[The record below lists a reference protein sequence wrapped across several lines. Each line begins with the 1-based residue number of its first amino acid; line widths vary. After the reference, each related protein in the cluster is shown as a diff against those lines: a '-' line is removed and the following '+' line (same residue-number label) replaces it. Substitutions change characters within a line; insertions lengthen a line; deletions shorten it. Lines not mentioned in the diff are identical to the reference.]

1 MLWAFASIA
10 VCTVISAMGISH
22 DFHFSRTDVRWNPE
36 SHTLQTTLRVFTDDL
51 ELAMKNHGELEEGF
65 VLWLGEE
72 REWAESDAT
81 LLDWSRAHLQV
92 WVDSVPV
99 TWQWV
104 GKEVELDVSYL
115 YLESQPLDAGPKLW
129 QVTHSGM
136 FKEYADQVN
145 EVQLQGTTLSGKPCD
160 RREMLSFGEPEL
172 VWTCKHSK

>member
-1 MLWAFASIA
+1 
-10 VCTVISAMGISH
+10 
-22 DFHFSRTDVRWNPE
+22 
-36 SHTLQTTLRVFTDDL
+36 
-51 ELAMKNHGELEEGF
+51 MKNHGELKENF

-136 FKEYADQVN
+136 FKE
-145 EVQLQGTTLSGKPCD
+145 LS
-160 RREMLSFGEPEL
+160 LIHISEP
-172 VWTCKHSK
+172 TRPY

>member
-1 MLWAFASIA
+1 MEIF
-10 VCTVISAMGISH
+10 H

-36 SHTLQTTLRVFTDDL
+36 SQTLQTTVRVFTDDL
-51 ELAMKNHGELEEGF
+51 ELAMKNHDELEEDF

-72 REWAESDAT
+72 REWVESDAT

-104 GKEVELDVSYL
+104 GKEIELDVAYL
-115 YLESQPLDAGPKLW
+115 YLESQPLDSGPLLW
-129 QVTHSGM
+129 QVRHSGM

-145 EVQLQGTTLSGKPCD
+145 EVQLQGTTLSGSPCD
-160 RREMLSFGEPEL
+160 RREMLSFREPEL